1 MGMRIMDAPDRRR
14 ELLERILHVLR
25 QFPTDVQEAL
35 IREWQCE
42 LEAGFPSEADAP
54 APTDPETDPPTPDKR

>member
-1 MGMRIMDAPDRRR
+1 MDAPDRRR

-35 IREWQCE
+35 IREWQRE
-42 LEAGFPSEADAP
+42 VEAGFASRADEP
-54 APTDPETDPPTPDKR
+54 APTDPPTDPSAADKR